1 MSGKQKFFYH
11 LTLLSV
17 AVLTASVLLF
27 STLIK
32 GFYFQ
37 LFPLL
42 FLLIYGVTALSYTRL
57 IKVAEQNMLRFSSAY
72 MQTTLIKFL
81 VYMAFILICLL
92 TKSVEN
98 VESFVLS
105 FFVLYLIFTIFEVKQ
120 VLSFYNNRKGK
131 QQ

>member
-1 MSGKQKFFYH
+1 
-11 LTLLSV
+11 
-17 AVLTASVLLF
+17 
-27 STLIK
+27 
-32 GFYFQ
+32 
-37 LFPLL
+37 
-42 FLLIYGVTALSYTRL
+42 LLIYGVTALSYTRL

-81 VYMAFILICLL
+81 VYMAFMLICLL